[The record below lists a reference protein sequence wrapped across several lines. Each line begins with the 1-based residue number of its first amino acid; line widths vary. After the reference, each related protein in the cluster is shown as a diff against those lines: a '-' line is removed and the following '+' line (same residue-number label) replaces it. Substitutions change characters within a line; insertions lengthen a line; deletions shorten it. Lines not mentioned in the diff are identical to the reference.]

1 MPDLPPSIAA
11 VGKLTEWTAGGLY
24 ALVWLL
30 VAILVRS
37 VLKRWLEH
45 VHRQQKTEVTEV
57 LAGTVPRPAGI
68 ATFLAG
74 TATGLRFLTVPE
86 TRLLEIHRLLAFAM
100 ASVCVGLVLR
110 VAVRSIDAYGR
121 VNPALKS
128 SAGIGRAV
136 AWVVSL
142 AVEAVL
148 ASDLLG
154 LSLAPALTA
163 FGVGSLAVAL
173 ALQDTLSNFFSGVY
187 VILDKP
193 VRPGDFVRVEPSYE
207 GYVASIGW
215 RSTQLRTLTNNI
227 VIIPNGMLA
236 KAVITNYALPSPHI
250 ASSVRVDVAAD
261 ADVER
266 VAAVLGEIAQ
276 GAAELPAIAS
286 DPKPGVSLSPGFV
299 DGYIGFTVYYNVVSF
314 GDQSGVQNVLRM
326 RVAAAFKKAG
336 IALRKV

>member
-1 MPDLPPSIAA
+1 MSHAA
-11 VGKLTEWTAGGLY
+11 PTISALTRLTEWTATGLY
-24 ALVWLL
+24 ALLWVL
-30 VAILVRS
+30 VALLARS
-37 VLKRWLEH
+37 LLGRWLAH
-45 VHRQQKTEVTEV
+45 VHRDQQTELTEV
-57 LAGTVPRPAGI
+57 LATTVPRPAGVVV
-68 ATFLAG
+68 FLAG
-74 TATGLRFLTVPE
+74 AATGLRFLTVPE

-100 ASVCVGLVLR
+100 ATVCVGLVLR
-110 VAVRSIDAYGR
+110 VVLRSIDAYGR
-121 VNPALKS
+121 SNPALKS

-136 AWVVSL
+136 AWVLSL
-142 AVEAVL
+142 VIEAVL
-148 ASDLLG
+148 ASDVLG

-215 RSTQLRTLTNNI
+215 RSTQLRTLANNI

-250 ASSVRVDVAAD
+250 ASSVRVDVPAD
-261 ADVER
+261 SDVER

-276 GAAELPAIAS
+276 GATDLPAVAS
-286 DPKPGVSLSPGFV
+286 DPKPGVSLSPGFA
-299 DGYIGFTVYYNVVSF
+299 DGCIGFTVYYNVVSF
-314 GDQSGVQNVLRM
+314 GDQTGVQNTLRM
-326 RVAAAFKKAG
+326 RIAVAFKKAG
-336 IALRKV
+336 IAFRKV